1 MPINR
6 PPLDVI
12 QPNRV
17 PPRPPPQAG
26 QRDRRKVQLPLPLPQ
41 HSDEDSDSECAYM
54 DPHDE
59 ETFENS
65 ASELLYDEAE
75 SNASET
81 QPGMYAY
88 AEVDTSY
95 DYSTAEYTSNNSASS
110 SELNFASHS
119 LHPLSVQGRSTHFHA
134 GTTTQAT
141 TANNLFPKQL
151 IKQTQQPVAQPRRQ
165 AVRFME
171 AGIRQ
176 AAPDDG
182 DESNY
187 SNPDSAHEDD
197 EHTDNFP
204 DERGLR
210 VLEPEA
216 SSAASKVQNMSKL
229 AGKPLPNRPN
239 EETAPKVP
247 PHKPGKQ
254 LVISNPTQHKDSKSQ
269 SKVAAVD
276 NARNF
281 RTLDVSRAQ
290 STTSRPPAPVPAPA
304 AKPATLP
311 RQQRNVAGP
320 TTGTQDTSFSGD
332 QQIYCDMTDCHGSSS
347 VPATSLCKTC
357 KKAFCAVCTTKHA
370 SKKVFGTHSVVTLQV
385 RPCVMMN
392 ALPVERTQCDKHS
405 DKVVE
410 FYCDTCPAILCN
422 TCIISHIHHSEIPLG
437 EAAVPCTRR
446 QQQLKQ
452 QVDTQLADCI
462 EMQEKLQI
470 KQQKINDHYKMTL
483 EAVNFKASQVV
494 QLVRQW
500 QAQARAMLEE
510 EHTNVSVALAHASA
524 GVDERMKEL
533 TDVQR
538 HLTARGDN
546 AATNVQLCE
555 QVVQAAAR
563 LQALGNG
570 ACDPPELTVQ
580 QYLPNDAS
588 DMDLVDCVLG
598 KFIPQR
604 KL

>member
-1 MPINR
+1 
-6 PPLDVI
+6 
-12 QPNRV
+12 
-17 PPRPPPQAG
+17 
-26 QRDRRKVQLPLPLPQ
+26 VQLPLPLPQ
-41 HSDEDSDSECAYM
+41 HSDEDSDSEAVYM
-54 DPHDE
+54 DPRDE
-59 ETFENS
+59 ETFENT

-75 SNASET
+75 SDASET

-95 DYSTAEYTSNNSASS
+95 DYSTPEYTDNSASS
-110 SELNFASHS
+110 SELNFASH
-119 LHPLSVQGRSTHFHA
+119 LQYPLSVQGRSNHFHA

-141 TANNLFPKQL
+141 TANNLFTKQL
-151 IKQTQQPVAQPRRQ
+151 VKQKPQPAAQPQRQ
-165 AVRFME
+165 AVKFME

-176 AAPDDG
+176 AIPDDD
-182 DESNY
+182 DENNY
-187 SNPDSAHEDD
+187 SNPDSADD
-197 EHTDNFP
+197 EQTDDFP
-204 DERGLR
+204 DLPDLR
-210 VLEPEA
+210 VSVPKA

-229 AGKPLPNRPN
+229 ARRPLPNPPN

-254 LVISNPTQHKDSKSQ
+254 LVINNPTQHTDSKRQ
-269 SKVAAVD
+269 SKAAATD
-276 NARNF
+276 NVSKL
-281 RTLDVSRAQ
+281 RTLEVSRAQ

-332 QQIYCDMTDCHGSSS
+332 QQRFCDMTDCHGSSS

-357 KKAFCAVCTTKHA
+357 KQAFCAVCTTKHA
-370 SKKVFGTHSVVTLQV
+370 SKKVFGTHAVVTLQV
-385 RPCVMMN
+385 RPRVMMN
-392 ALPVERTQCDKHS
+392 APLVERMQCDKHS

-410 FYCDTCPAILCN
+410 FYCDTCPTVLCK
-422 TCIISHIHHSEIPLG
+422 TCIISHIHHSEIPLA

-483 EAVNFKASQVV
+483 EAVNFKASQVA

-500 QAQARAMLEE
+500 QAQAWAMQEK
-510 EHTNVSVALAHASA
+510 EHTNVSVTLAHASA
-524 GVDERMKEL
+524 GVDERMKRL
-533 TDVQR
+533 TNIQR
-538 HLTARGDN
+538 HLAARNDSG
-546 AATNVQLCE
+546 ATSVQICE

-580 QYLPNDAS
+580 Q
-588 DMDLVDCVLG
+588 
-598 KFIPQR
+598 
-604 KL
+604 